1 MNCSETN
8 VGKVQEVWDEAEY
21 VNATGEQRGER
32 VLREKLI
39 GKRCTINQCMLKT
52 KMLTCSAVPKKS
64 MMCCYIK

>member
-39 GKRCTINQCMLKT
+39 GKDR
-52 KMLTCSAVPKKS
+52 KS
-64 MMCCYIK
+64 VV